1 MPKNI
6 VCDASCLILLNKIER
21 LDVLQKVFGKILITD
36 IIAQEIKIS
45 NPDWIKVQ
53 NPSSVLQK
61 GLSNLLDAGEASAI
75 SLAAELERA
84 LLIID
89 EAKGRKVAT
98 RMGIPITGTFGVII
112 AAKNKGHISTVK
124 PFLERIQATNFRI
137 SSHLVRKVLES
148 ANEN

>member
-61 GLSNLLDAGEASAI
+61 GLSNLLDPGEASAI
-75 SLAAELERA
+75 SLAAELESA

-98 RMGIPITGTFGVII
+98 RMGIPITGSLGVII

-124 PFLERIQATNFRI
+124 PILERIQATNFRI
-137 SSHLVRKVLES
+137 SSHLVREVLES
-148 ANEN
+148 VNKN